1 MEKTK
6 ENLKVNTQHTGEPHC
21 WLTDWEPGWIASV
34 TVQNDLPL
42 MYPISPQ
49 PGMCSEPP
57 HVNT

>member
-1 MEKTK
+1 MEKIK
-6 ENLKVNTQHTGEPHC
+6 KNKRKSEDEHTAPGEPHC

-49 PGMCSEPP
+49 PGMCS
-57 HVNT
+57 